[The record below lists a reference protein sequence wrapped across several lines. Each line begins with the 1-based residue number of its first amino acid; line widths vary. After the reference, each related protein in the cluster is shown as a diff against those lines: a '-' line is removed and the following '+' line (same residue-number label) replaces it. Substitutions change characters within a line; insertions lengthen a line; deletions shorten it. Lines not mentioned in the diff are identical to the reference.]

1 MGVLVQFRTDEVIKA
16 QALEVCKRLGLD
28 LSSYLRMCMS
38 RLAQEN
44 GIPFSMKV
52 NPVSEIGVADDEV
65 NAKTAKDR
73 KKAHY

>member
-16 QALEVCKRLGLD
+16 QALEVCKSLGLD

-52 NPVSEIGVADDEV
+52 NPVSEVSVADGEV
-65 NAKTAKDR
+65 NAETAGER
-73 KKAHY
+73 KKARY